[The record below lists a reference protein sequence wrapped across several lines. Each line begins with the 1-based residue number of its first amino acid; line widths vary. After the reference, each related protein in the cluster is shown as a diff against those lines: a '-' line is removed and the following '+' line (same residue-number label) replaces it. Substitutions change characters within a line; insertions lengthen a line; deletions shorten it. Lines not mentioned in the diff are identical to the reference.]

1 MLLRCLQRGRL
12 AGYYTPSSEHQIA
25 LTGAAII
32 VHGVRAN
39 EAFTDAA
46 GEPFPAAMLVAVALF
61 KGQLRRAAINND
73 VVLTVAD
80 ASLPTIG
87 HVICCPPGTQIS
99 SANV

>member
-1 MLLRCLQRGRL
+1 LQRGRL

-32 VHGVRAN
+32 VPGVRAN

-61 KGQLRRAAINND
+61 RDNYGEPQ
-73 VVLTVAD
+73 
-80 ASLPTIG
+80 
-87 HVICCPPGTQIS
+87 
-99 SANV
+99 